1 MNGPALEA
9 LVGLVVLGGLVGLMV
24 CELVW
29 GWPEWLREILA
40 PGDGDTINRR

>member
-1 MNGPALEA
+1 MAGPAGEA
-9 LVGLVVLGGLVGLMV
+9 LVGLVVLVGLVGLMV
-24 CELVW
+24 WELVW